1 MASGSF
7 VLTTEEYS
15 MVCTWFMRL
24 ILGPRALGAFWVF
37 AIASVLLWT
46 FASMVPLV
54 RVQKC
59 AWV

>member
-1 MASGSF
+1 
-7 VLTTEEYS
+7 